1 MFESGK
7 EQPGNPYSEIAKKV
21 FLNFEAR
28 SNDPGEFLTNEEK
41 EKLQAATRMN
51 MDALKKWDEH
61 RNSKYRVNSLYAPIL
76 ASEMF
81 LKSKEAELI
90 ESKLKEKLIERI
102 SGAYS
107 DLESF
112 GGKEISKVLVDEV
125 EGIIKE
131 VKKYLK

>member
-1 MFESGK
+1 MFESGEEK
-7 EQPGNPYSEIAKKV
+7 PRYPFSQISKKI

-76 ASEMF
+76 ASAIESSNYFITLDNDF
-81 LKSKEAELI
+81 LKEEVVRHVSL
-90 ESKLKEKLIERI
+90 SKLSIMKPREFITMHRNNL
-102 SGAYS
+102 
-107 DLESF
+107 
-112 GGKEISKVLVDEV
+112 
-125 EGIIKE
+125 
-131 VKKYLK
+131 